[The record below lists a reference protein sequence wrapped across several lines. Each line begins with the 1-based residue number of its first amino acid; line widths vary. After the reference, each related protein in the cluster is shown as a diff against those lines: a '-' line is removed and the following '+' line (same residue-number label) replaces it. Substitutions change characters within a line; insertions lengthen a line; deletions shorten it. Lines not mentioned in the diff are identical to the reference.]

1 MEVKQVFNIVNEV
14 TRSLIGE
21 TEVVNEDLSNIVD
34 IGNTIENVAGID
46 NYVKKLV
53 DHIGKM
59 IFVDRPY
66 SGSVPSVLMDGWE
79 YGSIL
84 EKVSYDGLP
93 EATENESWELQN
105 GQSYD
110 VNIFTQ
116 PKVSAKFYNKR
127 VTFEVP
133 MSFAHRQVKSAFS
146 SPTQL
151 NAFFSMIHNAVEK
164 SMTLKTDGLI
174 SRCINNMMAET
185 FSDTT
190 GIRAV
195 NLYKMYKERFP
206 EDTTITIENCIS
218 KPEFIRYC
226 SFIMGLYSERLT
238 KLSKLFNAGGK
249 ERFTSKDLQHIVLLS
264 EFKESAST
272 YLQGDTFHNE
282 YTALP
287 KAETVPYW
295 QGSGTNYGFNSTSK
309 INVKNSS
316 GATVEKSGILGV
328 MFDRDAL
335 GVSNL
340 DKRVTT
346 NYNPKGEFYNN
357 WYKFDA
363 GYFNDLNE
371 NFVVFY
377 VEDVTRSR
385 SGN

>member
-1 MEVKQVFNIVNEV
+1 MEVKQVYNIVNEV
-14 TRSLIGE
+14 TKSLIGE

-34 IGNTIENVAGID
+34 IGNSIENVAGID

-226 SFIMGLYSERLT
+226 SLIMGLYSERLT

-316 GATVEKSGILGV
+316 GVTVEKSGILGV

-371 NFVVFY
+371 NFIVFY